1 MTYKIDG
8 KAMLFAISRVQIV
21 SVSAGDRLQVEG
33 LPGAEY
39 QWTEQDSEF
48 VENNPDDD
56 IFLQVERT
64 GENKY
69 KATGILLRQPVK

>member
-8 KAMLFAISRVQIV
+8 KIMLFTISRVQIV
-21 SVSAGDRLQVEG
+21 SISPGDRLQVDG
-33 LPGAEY
+33 LPGVEY
-39 QWTEQDSEF
+39 EWTEHDSEF

-56 IFLQVERT
+56 IFLQVERA

-69 KATGILLRQPVK
+69 KAVGILLRQPVK